1 MKNQISEDIKRAICK
16 RNHYEAAKK
25 LLDDYYYDQCGHID
39 AYSRDMDLKRLF
51 PIKMVYPFHDH
62 LCYVLGLE
70 GVKYVILIKVKHQFL
85 HARYHDLNEVF
96 DELGV
101 IIDLKK

>member
-16 RNHYEAAKK
+16 RNNYETAKK
-25 LLDDYYYDQCGHID
+25 LLDDFYYDQCGHID
-39 AYSRDMDLKRLF
+39 SISRDRDLERFF
-51 PIKMVYPFHDH
+51 PIKVRIYFDIYTISLKKEI
-62 LCYVLGLE
+62 LCTVPRSGYVLRHE
-70 GVKYVILIKVKHQFL
+70 
-85 HARYHDLNEVF
+85 RYHDMYEVF

>member
-16 RNHYEAAKK
+16 RNHYETAKK
-25 LLDDYYYDQCGHID
+25 LLDDYYYDQCGHVDSI
-39 AYSRDMDLKRLF
+39 SRDRDLERLF
-51 PIKMVYPFHDH
+51 PIKVRRYFDLYTISEKEKLLFTALKCRHTF
-62 LCYVLGLE
+62 
-70 GVKYVILIKVKHQFL
+70 KHE
-85 HARYHDLNEVF
+85 RYHDLNEVF

>member
-16 RNHYEAAKK
+16 RNNYETAKK
-25 LLDDYYYDQCGHID
+25 LLDDYYYDQCGHVD
-39 AYSRDMDLKRLF
+39 SLSRDRDLERLF
-51 PIKMVYPFHDH
+51 PIKVRRYFD
-62 LCYVLGLE
+62 LYTISEKGKLLFTVLKGRHTF
-70 GVKYVILIKVKHQFL
+70 KHE
-85 HARYHDLNEVF
+85 RYHDLNEVF

>member
-16 RNHYEAAKK
+16 RNNYETAKK
-25 LLDDYYYDQCGHID
+25 LLDDYYYDQCGHVD
-39 AYSRDMDLKRLF
+39 SLSRDRDLERLF
-51 PIKMVYPFHDH
+51 PIKVRRYFD
-62 LCYVLGLE
+62 LYTISEKGKLLFTVLKGRHTF
-70 GVKYVILIKVKHQFL
+70 KHE
-85 HARYHDLNEVF
+85 RYRDLNEVF

>member
-1 MKNQISEDIKRAICK
+1 MKNQISEDVKRAICK
-16 RNHYEAAKK
+16 RNHYEVAKK

-62 LCYVLGLE
+62 LCYVLGRK
-70 GVKYVILIKVKHQFL
+70 GVNYVIIAKIKHQFL
-85 HARYHDLNEVF
+85 HAMYHDLNEAF

>member
-1 MKNQISEDIKRAICK
+1 MKNQISEDIKREICK
-16 RNHYEAAKK
+16 RNNYETAKK

-39 AYSRDMDLKRLF
+39 SYSRDMDLKRLF
-51 PIKMVYPFHDH
+51 PIKMVYPFHDNF
-62 LCYVLGLE
+62 CYVLGLE

-85 HARYHDLNEVF
+85 HAMYHDLNEVF

>member
-16 RNHYEAAKK
+16 RNNYETAKK
-25 LLDDYYYDQCGHID
+25 LLDDYYYDQCGHVD
-39 AYSRDMDLKRLF
+39 SLSRDRDLERLF
-51 PIKMVYPFHDH
+51 
-62 LCYVLGLE
+62 
-70 GVKYVILIKVKHQFL
+70 LIKVRRYFDLYTISEKEKLLFTVLKGRHTFKHE
-85 HARYHDLNEVF
+85 RYHDLNEVF

>member
-16 RNHYEAAKK
+16 RNNYETAKK
-25 LLDDYYYDQCGHID
+25 LLDDYYYDQCGHVD
-39 AYSRDMDLKRLF
+39 SLSRDRDLERLF
-51 PIKMVYPFHDH
+51 PIKVRRYFD
-62 LCYVLGLE
+62 LYTISEKEKLLFTVL
-70 GVKYVILIKVKHQFL
+70 KCRHTFKHG
-85 HARYHDLNEVF
+85 RYHDLNEVF